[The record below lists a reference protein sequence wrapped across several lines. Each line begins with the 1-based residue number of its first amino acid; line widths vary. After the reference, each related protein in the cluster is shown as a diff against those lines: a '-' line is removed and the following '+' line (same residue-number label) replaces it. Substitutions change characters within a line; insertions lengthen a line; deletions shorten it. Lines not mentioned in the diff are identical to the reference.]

1 MLNPIHIHA
10 IRRISEPSEPSGTLD
25 PASCIRF
32 HTLPLGSLFFFRFP
46 YTLILLLLPSTRIIT
61 RLTIPL
67 HLSFPLL
74 PFVLDTSDPLMEQG
88 ISSIYDVVTWHVF
101 PSLIINLNLR
111 SDLPFFSLTLLLVFA
126 LSPNSFIHSFLKSDV
141 F

>member
-1 MLNPIHIHA
+1 MLNPTHIHA
-10 IRRISEPSEPSGTLD
+10 IQRISGPSEPSEPSD

-32 HTLPLGSLFFFRFP
+32 HFVSLGSLFYFRFP
-46 YTLILLLLPSTRIIT
+46 YTLILLLLSSTRIIT

-88 ISSIYDVVTWHVF
+88 ISSSI
-101 PSLIINLNLR
+101 
-111 SDLPFFSLTLLLVFA
+111 
-126 LSPNSFIHSFLKSDV
+126 
-141 F
+141 